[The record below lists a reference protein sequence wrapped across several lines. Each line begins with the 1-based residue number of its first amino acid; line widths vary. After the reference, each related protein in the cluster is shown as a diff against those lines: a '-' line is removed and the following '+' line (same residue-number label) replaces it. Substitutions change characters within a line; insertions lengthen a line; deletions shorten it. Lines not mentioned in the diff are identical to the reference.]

1 MSSSCFDIV
10 KLLLTYDK
18 LRIQEL
24 ILFRR
29 EYIQKLNTFME
40 LNKLIFNVYKK

>member
-1 MSSSCFDIV
+1 MNKWFDIV

-24 ILFRR
+24 ILLRR
-29 EYIQKLNTFME
+29 EYIQKLNAIIE

>member
-1 MSSSCFDIV
+1 MSKWFDIV

-24 ILFRR
+24 ILLRR

>member
-1 MSSSCFDIV
+1 MNKWFDIV

-29 EYIQKLNTFME
+29 EYIQKLNAIIE

>member
-1 MSSSCFDIV
+1 MNKWFDIV

-18 LRIQEL
+18 LRIQQL

-29 EYIQKLNTFME
+29 DYIQKLNTFME